1 MVLPLR
7 LLFLSA
13 HSLFSS
19 LAQALI
25 AVSIRD
31 DNFQLEFYERKDN
44 EWKLGCSSKSKLRG
58 WDRQTAEFFFPSG
71 SCVRPHSCVGYEL
84 EMAW

>member
-1 MVLPLR
+1 MALPSR

-25 AVSIRD
+25 VASIRD
-31 DNFQLEFYERKDN
+31 DNFQLEFYESKDT
-44 EWKLGCSSKSKLRG
+44 E
-58 WDRQTAEFFFPSG
+58 
-71 SCVRPHSCVGYEL
+71 
-84 EMAW
+84 

>member
-13 HSLFSS
+13 HCLFSS

-25 AVSIRD
+25 VISIRD
-31 DNFQLEFYERKDN
+31 DNFQLEFYESKDT
-44 EWKLGCSSKSKLRG
+44 EQKWGCSFLFMFRNKM
-58 WDRQTAEFFFPSG
+58 DNPHYFITADFFLFI
-71 SCVRPHSCVGYEL
+71 
-84 EMAW
+84 

>member
-13 HSLFSS
+13 ISLFSS

-25 AVSIRD
+25 VVSIRD
-31 DNFQLEFYERKDN
+31 DNFQLEFYESKDT
-44 EWKLGCSSKSKLRG
+44 G
-58 WDRQTAEFFFPSG
+58 
-71 SCVRPHSCVGYEL
+71 
-84 EMAW
+84 

>member
-13 HSLFSS
+13 HSLFSP

-25 AVSIRD
+25 VVSIRD
-31 DNFQLEFYERKDN
+31 DNFQLEFYESKDT
-44 EWKLGCSSKSKLRG
+44 EQKLGCSSGVCSKTKIDKL
-58 WDRQTAEFFFPSG
+58 WLASVQPSMFNALI
-71 SCVRPHSCVGYEL
+71 CYVIK
-84 EMAW
+84 